1 MRKFEDVINHFSVID
16 LSDDSLHGEFTKKF
30 GILASDENVSDIEA
44 IDTYVT
50 MKVDNNDVHID
61 TIYQDIHYDGIV
73 VQTETGATNIKSDE
87 KEDNA
92 FAYMRFENIGKDEP
106 INIHV
111 SSISNKS
118 SSEAGFE
125 LAVAGFKDIK
135 TVILGLRTI
144 ADNLEEQLE
153 VAIEETK

>member
-16 LSDDSLHGEFTKKF
+16 LDDDSLHGEFTKKF

-61 TIYQDIHYDGIV
+61 TMYQDINYDGIV
-73 VQTETGATNIKSDE
+73 IQTETGATNIKSDE
-87 KEDNA
+87 KEDDS
-92 FAYMRFENIGKDEP
+92 FAYMRFKNIGKDEP

-111 SSISNKS
+111 SSIANKS
-118 SSEAGFE
+118 GDSGFE

-135 TVILGLRTI
+135 AVILGLRTI